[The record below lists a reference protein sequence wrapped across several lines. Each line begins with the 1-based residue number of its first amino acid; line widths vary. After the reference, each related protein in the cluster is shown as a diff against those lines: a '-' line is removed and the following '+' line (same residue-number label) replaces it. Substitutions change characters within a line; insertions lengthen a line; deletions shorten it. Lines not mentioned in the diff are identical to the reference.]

1 MYVGCGP
8 IYRQKGRGQPE
19 LGYLL
24 LLDLGVLSEFYL
36 DSDPLANPGSDLENS
51 GSNLDYKS
59 YSNSTGN
66 RTTDWIRLGLR
77 L

>member
-1 MYVGCGP
+1 MLNAQEFNLILYLGYEP
-8 IYRQKGRGQPE
+8 ICRQRGRCQPE
-19 LGYLL
+19 LGFLL
-24 LLDLGVLSEFYL
+24 FLDLGVLS
-36 DSDPLANPGSDLENS
+36 NPGSDLENS